1 MQKPPSETSLPYLK
15 GDRKRKKTDVTS
27 VHLAKRLTRKKKTIK
42 TKVQKTA
49 NET

>member
-27 VHLAKRLTRKKKTIK
+27 VHLAKRLTRKKNDKNK
-42 TKVQKTA
+42 SAKDC
-49 NET
+49 